1 MSFSI
6 LFLIFPVSSLRSD
19 DETQIS
25 SENQSTEL
33 QNPVEGL
40 LDPSPSGLPIPG
52 ADSYLVYDALSD
64 TMLIGYQ
71 YDSPK
76 APAAVTQIMTVLLAM
91 ESLELS
97 DTITIT
103 KEMYE
108 SIPEDYVRIGF
119 SEGEVVTVEQC
130 IYASLLKSAND
141 ACLALA
147 IKTSGSESAFVEA
160 MNRRATELG
169 CTNTHFTNP
178 YGLSDGEHKTTCQDM
193 SLILKE
199 ALRHPDFTKISTS
212 TSYTIEPTNTFN
224 DRRVL
229 NNANRFISTPSTAYE
244 YYIGGKTGYTSES
257 GYTIIAGAEKDG
269 RKLIGILLGAN
280 DAESRYLALSE
291 LFEYCF
297 ANYTTT
303 MIEENEMSGI
313 VKNTTSQ
320 IENSIL
326 GTTLKI
332 DSTSL
337 QLLEYY
343 TVQTSIANGGYSND
357 IDLSEVVI
365 DPLAKR
371 QELKLPINRTFSNN
385 SSYKIGYLTVTIVD
399 ETRLN
404 EEIET
409 IASSEKKDRAGILLT
424 IAIITGL
431 VIVSGLAVL
440 LFVKM
445 VKKRRFNKNHRNPR
459 IL

>member
-1 MSFSI
+1 
-6 LFLIFPVSSLRSD
+6 
-19 DETQIS
+19 
-25 SENQSTEL
+25 
-33 QNPVEGL
+33 
-40 LDPSPSGLPIPG
+40 
-52 ADSYLVYDALSD
+52 
-64 TMLIGYQ
+64 
-71 YDSPK
+71 
-76 APAAVTQIMTVLLAM
+76 
-91 ESLELS
+91 
-97 DTITIT
+97 
-103 KEMYE
+103 
-108 SIPEDYVRIGF
+108 
-119 SEGEVVTVEQC
+119 
-130 IYASLLKSAND
+130 
-141 ACLALA
+141 
-147 IKTSGSESAFVEA
+147 
-160 MNRRATELG
+160 
-169 CTNTHFTNP
+169 
-178 YGLSDGEHKTTCQDM
+178 
-193 SLILKE
+193 
-199 ALRHPDFTKISTS
+199 
-212 TSYTIEPTNTFN
+212 
-224 DRRVL
+224 
-229 NNANRFISTPSTAYE
+229 
-244 YYIGGKTGYTSES
+244 
-257 GYTIIAGAEKDG
+257 
-269 RKLIGILLGAN
+269 
-280 DAESRYLALSE
+280 
-291 LFEYCF
+291 
-297 ANYTTT
+297 

-424 IAIITGL
+424 IAIVTGL